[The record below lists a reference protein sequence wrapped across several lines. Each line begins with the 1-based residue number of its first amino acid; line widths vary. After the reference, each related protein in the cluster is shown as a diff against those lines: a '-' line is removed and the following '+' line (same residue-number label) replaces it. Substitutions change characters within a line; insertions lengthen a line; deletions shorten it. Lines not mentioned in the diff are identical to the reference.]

1 MNEQVQSYQ
10 HQEEICQMKIFV
22 KLIILPKIR
31 TAMVVSRMY
40 HAIEYNKYIIPL
52 KAWRT
57 ELYYSQNI

>member
-31 TAMVVSRMY
+31 IAMVVSIMY
-40 HAIEYNKYIIPL
+40 HAIEYNEYIIPL
-52 KAWRT
+52 KA
-57 ELYYSQNI
+57 